1 MTRLSFLLV
10 PVAAALL
17 AAAPAA
23 AHVTVEPPAAA
34 GGATL
39 KLTLRVNHGCEGSA
53 TTRLRVRLPEAL
65 HGAQPL
71 LKPGWSLAAPRTALA
86 QPYLRHG
93 RQVTEE
99 VREITWEGGSVPDA
113 FADEFAFV
121 ATLPEQPQRLALQV
135 VQECERGRIEW
146 FQLPSTDPATVR
158 PEHPA
163 VMLEVLTAPA
173 GGHDHY

>member
-10 PVAAALL
+10 PAAAALL
-17 AAAPAA
+17 AAAPAS

-39 KLTLRVNHGCEGSA
+39 KLTLRVNYGCEGSA

-65 HGAQPL
+65 HGARPL

-121 ATLPEQPQRLALQV
+121 ATLPVQPQRLALQV

-146 FQLPSTDPATVR
+146 FQVPSTDPAAAR
-158 PEHPA
+158 PDHPA
-163 VMLEVLTAPA
+163 VMLEVLPAAA
-173 GGHDHY
+173 GGHDHH

>member
-10 PVAAALL
+10 PAAAALL
-17 AAAPAA
+17 ATAPAS
-23 AHVTVEPPAAA
+23 AHVTVEPPAAV
-34 GGATL
+34 GGARL
-39 KLTLRVNHGCEGSA
+39 KLTLRVSHGCEGSA

-65 HGAQPL
+65 HGARPL
-71 LKPGWSLAAPRTALA
+71 LKPGWSLAAPRMALA

-99 VREITWEGGSVPDA
+99 VREVTWEGGSVPDA

-121 ATLPEQPQRLALQV
+121 TTLPEQPQRLALQV

-146 FQLPSTDPATVR
+146 FQVPSADPAAAR
-158 PEHPA
+158 PDHPA
-163 VMLEVLTAPA
+163 VMLEVLPA
-173 GGHDHY
+173 ATGGHDHH